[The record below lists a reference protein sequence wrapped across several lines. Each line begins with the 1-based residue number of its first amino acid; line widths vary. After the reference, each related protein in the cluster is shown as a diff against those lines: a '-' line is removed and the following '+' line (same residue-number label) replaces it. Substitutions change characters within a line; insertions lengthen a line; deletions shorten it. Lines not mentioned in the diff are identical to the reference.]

1 MGRQA
6 KKKDVKKGVR
16 IRDWKGLLAGES
28 KRKKRAVFGLL
39 LLVAVGMTFTQL
51 GFVGIGVEGD
61 YLGYVL
67 GLLCPLTL
75 CSLLLGKGS
84 GSLFGLLCGIALFL
98 HSRIQPLDLYE
109 YYFVSYVNSL
119 VLYAF
124 IGFLLGL
131 CFAIA
136 LRKNPKR
143 RLLRFF
149 FVAAVV
155 ACIATGCF
163 VLNTVIDLIMSIVTL
178 NMESKDYANMVLPL
192 ESLNAIASMGGIGI
206 QALFDTVL
214 IFVTAAIC
222 DIAVARYYEKQSY
235 EGVRDVFRRRLLVAL
250 LVVYIVVQAGSF
262 TAITVLATNSASE
275 DMIDE
280 AEFVGEQIDQNYDYF
295 KDITESQEFSKLPEA
310 YAKQIIDYDP
320 TGRLVD
326 GYGLS
331 DGTLLVLTDD
341 IISYSDNDYYVPGTS
356 LDDYFGK
363 NSIRVLEAAAKKGEM
378 RSMVYG
384 AKSMNELLSRVSSD
398 EEVNTGAGELGY
410 MRVAKTDHYYVLLAQ
425 PSSMVFANRLITMH
439 WTALLALTLAV
450 AAFVVA
456 SRALN
461 MIVVEPIER
470 INGSLGTIMEGNLDE
485 MVAETGTVEFAT
497 FSADINATVDALKG
511 FIDESERRMEHDLA
525 TAKAIQES
533 ALPST
538 FPPFPEIDAFDIYA
552 SMNAAKEVGGDF
564 YDFFLIDDRTLG
576 FLIADVSGKG
586 IPGALFM
593 MEAKTEIENYMSTGM
608 PPAEAIASANKRL
621 CANNEAGMFV
631 TVWAA
636 TLDWVTGEL
645 TYVNAGHNFPLIRHG
660 DGGDWEWIKKKCGLF
675 LGTFETAKYRQ
686 ETIALEQGDE
696 LILYTDGVNEAFNVN
711 EEEFGNDRLEAFL
724 ACHTYL
730 GPKLLVRRLRAEV
743 AAWAEGAEQSDDIT
757 ILALEY
763 GAAPEASGTLT
774 LPATLDNL
782 SEAVA
787 LVSDELERRLCP
799 LSVQNRVEI
808 ALEELF
814 VNVCRYAYAEQ
825 DEPGEVT
832 VSYLYRGDPRS
843 ISVEIRD
850 FGIPFDPVSYRD
862 PAKPTHIDEMSI
874 GGLGIFMARQ
884 SMDEFVYEREGE
896 ENVLTFS
903 KGW

>member
-1 MGRQA
+1 MGRRA
-6 KKKDVKKGVR
+6 KKKDAKTGTR
-16 IRDWKGLLAGES
+16 IRDWKGLLSGES
-28 KRKKRAVFGLL
+28 KRTKVAVFCLL
-39 LLVAVGMTFTQL
+39 LLIAVGMTFMQF
-51 GFVGIGVEGD
+51 GFIGIGAEGH

-67 GLLCPLTL
+67 GLLCPITM
-75 CSLLLGKGS
+75 CSLLLGKGP
-84 GSLFGLLCGIALFL
+84 GSLFGLLCGITILL
-98 HSRIQPLDLYE
+98 HSRFQPLDLYE
-109 YYFVSYVNSL
+109 VYFVSYLNSL
-119 VLYAF
+119 ALYTF
-124 IGFLLGL
+124 LGFLLGL

-136 LRKNPKR
+136 LRKNPKH
-143 RLLRFF
+143 RLLRLF
-149 FVAAVV
+149 FVAVIIAS
-155 ACIATGCF
+155 IATGCF
-163 VLNTVIDLIMSIVTL
+163 IFNTVADFIMSLVTL
-178 NMESKDYANMVLPL
+178 NMASADYANMVIPQ
-192 ESLNAIASMGGIGI
+192 ESLNAIAAMGGVGV
-206 QALFDTVL
+206 QVLFDALL
-214 IFVTAAIC
+214 IFTSAAVC
-222 DIAVARYYEKQSY
+222 DVLVHKYYERRAY
-235 EGVRDVFRRRLLVAL
+235 EGVRDVFRRHLLVAL
-250 LVVYIVVQAGSF
+250 MVVFIVVQAGSF
-262 TAITVLATNSASE
+262 TVHTIMAKDSASI
-275 DMIDE
+275 DMMDE
-280 AEFVGEQIDQNYDYF
+280 AEFVGDQIDQNYDYF
-295 KDITESQEFSKLPEA
+295 KDLLDSPEYSKLPEKF
-310 YAKQIIDYDP
+310 AKLIADYDP
-320 TGRLVD
+320 TSRLVD
-326 GYGLS
+326 GYSLS
-331 DGTLLVLTDD
+331 DGTLLVLGNDT
-341 IISYSDNDYYVPGTS
+341 IMYSDNDYYAPGTS
-356 LDDYFGK
+356 IDEYFGQ
-363 NSIRVLEAAAKKGEM
+363 NSLKMLDEAAEKGEL

-384 AKSMNELLSRVSSD
+384 ASSMKELLSRVSAD
-398 EEVNTGAGELGY
+398 ETDDDHAGELGY
-410 MRVAKTDHYYVLLAQ
+410 MRVAKTDHYYVLLAR
-425 PSSMVFANRLITMH
+425 PSSMVFAGRRSTMH
-439 WTALLALTLAV
+439 WSALLAFALAV
-450 AAFVVA
+450 AGFAAA

-461 MIVVEPIER
+461 KIVVEPINR
-470 INGSLGTIMEGNLDE
+470 INESLGTIMEGNLNE

-497 FSADINATVDALKG
+497 FSADINATVDTLKG

-533 ALPST
+533 ALPRT

-636 TLDWVTGEL
+636 TLDWITGEL